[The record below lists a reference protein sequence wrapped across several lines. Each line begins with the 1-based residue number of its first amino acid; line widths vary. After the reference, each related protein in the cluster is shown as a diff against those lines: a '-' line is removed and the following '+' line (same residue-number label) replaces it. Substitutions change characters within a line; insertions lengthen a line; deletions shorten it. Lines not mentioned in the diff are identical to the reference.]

1 MKISTREYLEDLDK
15 ARRKGFEEGYTRA
28 TEVQYEGEK
37 TRRDQEECRRLKNQ
51 LNCLENHLCELDKRI
66 CELENHKAA
75 EGVEVE

>member
-15 ARRKGFEEGYTRA
+15 ARRKGFEEGYKRA
-28 TEVQYEGEK
+28 AEVQYEGEE
-37 TRRDQEECRRLKNQ
+37 TRRNQEERRRLENQ
-51 LNCLENHLCELDKRI
+51 LKNHLCELDKRI